1 MDRLTQHWCSDMVK
15 QVTTDET
22 HVWLKD
28 YIRIR
33 PDIGIGKAIVSL
45 ALHPRNPFDSRVR
58 RKPRAWFVLS
68 VIFVAAAAICF
79 YYFNFEG

>member
-1 MDRLTQHWCSDMVK
+1 MGL
-15 QVTTDET
+15 E
-22 HVWLKD
+22 
-28 YIRIR
+28 
-33 PDIGIGKAIVSL
+33 KAIVSL
-45 ALHPRNPFDSRVR
+45 ALRPRNPFDSSVR